1 MKAQDDDLKKLIIKL
16 DELGLDFKITVLYDG
31 YVCEGRNIYKD
42 IQMILPAE
50 ENGWREFMKLKL
62 EKKEEKSLISLFS
75 KLIGYFPFCKYLKGE
90 NIVYEWKRRHQ
101 EERFHELIRIS
112 NKSDTS
118 IIQIE
123 KL

>member
-1 MKAQDDDLKKLIIKL
+1 MKDDDLKKLMIKL

-31 YVCEGRNIYKD
+31 YICEGKNVYKG
-42 IQMILPAE
+42 IQMIVPAE
-50 ENGWREFMKLKL
+50 ENGWREFMKLKI
-62 EKKEEKSLISLFS
+62 EEKEKNFLFLIALFS
-75 KLIGYFPFCKYLKGE
+75 KLIGYFPFCKYLKGK
-90 NIVYEWKRRHQ
+90 NIVYEWKRKHQ